1 MEMGTHEEL
10 MKRKGLYYDLVESQ
24 LAGKDEEDDTL
35 EEDIP
40 GEVTKLNRNRC

>member
-24 LAGKDEEDDTL
+24 LAGKDEEDD
-35 EEDIP
+35 EEEIP
-40 GEVTKLNRNRC
+40 GEVSKLNRNSC